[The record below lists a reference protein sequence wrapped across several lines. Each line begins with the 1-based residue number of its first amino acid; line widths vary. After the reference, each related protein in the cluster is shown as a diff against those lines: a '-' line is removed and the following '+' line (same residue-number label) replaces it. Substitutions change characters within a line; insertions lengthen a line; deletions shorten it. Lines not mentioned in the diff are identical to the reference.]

1 MFGQNPELKLRLRQ
15 LEAHLRDE
23 NPLLV
28 DAVRHFRQLDRV
40 ARRLGLLAPD
50 QSYAAR
56 IPWWPLI
63 AVLGTFSAGKSS
75 FINRYLGQEL
85 QATGNQAVDDK
96 FTVICYSPE
105 PEPRVLPG
113 VALDADPR
121 FPFYQISEELEK
133 VAPGE
138 GERVDAYLQ
147 LKTCNSERLKGN
159 ILIDS
164 PGFDADSQRTA
175 TLRITDYII
184 ELSDLVL
191 VFFDARHP
199 EPGAM
204 QDTLRHL
211 VGDTIHRHDSSKFLY
226 ILNQIDT
233 TAREDNPEDVVG
245 AWQRALAQEGLTAGR
260 FYTIYNPEVATP
272 IEDPNLRERY
282 ARKCETDLEAIYKR
296 MAEVKVERAY
306 RIIDSLEKAARDL
319 MEVQVPRLQQL
330 RDRWLRGTLWRES
343 FLWLLLLGGF
353 GALSIGLEWWD
364 GWRFAPPWRDAV
376 TGEPGWWIAGGALL
390 LVLILAVHGLA
401 RRWAASAV
409 LRHLQATAPSA
420 REAEDLARAFRRN
433 TRWWHSV
440 FRPRPVGWNR
450 RARRRL
456 ERIIAAADLH
466 IQSLNDRFARPS
478 GDEEGGEPPPAA
490 EAIDTNTDESG
501 ETMPETNI
509 ENAPTPQGEA
519 DK

>member
-1 MFGQNPELKLRLRQ
+1 MFGQNPELRRRLRQ
-15 LEAHLRDE
+15 LEAHLRNE

-28 DAVRHFRQLDRV
+28 DAVRHYRQLDRV
-40 ARRLGLLAPD
+40 ARKLGLLAPD

-75 FINRYLGQEL
+75 FINRYLGQDL
-85 QATGNQAVDDK
+85 QPTGNQAVDDK
-96 FTVICYSPE
+96 FTVICYSPD

-121 FPFYQISEELEK
+121 FPFYRISAELEK

-164 PGFDADSQRTA
+164 PGFDADAQRTA
-175 TLRITDYII
+175 TLRITDDII
-184 ELSDLVL
+184 DLSDLVL

-204 QDTLRHL
+204 QDTLKHL
-211 VGDTIHRHDSSKFLY
+211 VGETIHRHDSSKFLY
-226 ILNQIDT
+226 ILNQIDA
-233 TAREDNPEDVVG
+233 TAREDNPEEVVG

-260 FYTIYNPEVATP
+260 FYTIYNPDVAAP
-272 IEDPNLRERY
+272 IEDAALRERY
-282 ARKCETDLEAIYKR
+282 ARKCEEDLDAIYRR

-306 RIIDSLEKAARDL
+306 RIIDSLDKAAREL
-319 MEVQVPRLQQL
+319 LEVQVPRLQQL
-330 RDRWLRGTLWRES
+330 RDRWLRGTLWRDGI
-343 FLWLLLLGGF
+343 LWALLLGGF
-353 GALSIGLEWWD
+353 GALSIARDWWD
-364 GWRFAPPWRDAV
+364 GWRFAPPWLDAV
-376 TGEPGWWIAGGALL
+376 TGEPGWWIAAGVLL
-390 LVLILAVHGLA
+390 LVLILGIHGLA
-401 RRWAASAV
+401 RRWAARAV
-409 LRHLQATAPSA
+409 LRHLEASAPDA

-440 FRPRPVGWNR
+440 FRPRPVGWSR

-466 IQSLNDRFARPS
+466 IQSLNDRFTRPS
-478 GDEEGGEPPPAA
+478 GDGEAPVPAPADTAPEADTDTTTEETAR
-490 EAIDTNTDESG
+490 
-501 ETMPETNI
+501 PEN
-509 ENAPTPQGEA
+509 ENAPIPQGEA
-519 DK
+519 EK

>member
-1 MFGQNPELKLRLRQ
+1 MFAQNPELRLRLRQ
-15 LEAHLRDE
+15 LEQHLREE

-40 ARRLGLLAPD
+40 AWKLGLLPRG
-50 QSYAAR
+50 QSHAAQ

-63 AVLGTFSAGKSS
+63 AVLGTFSAGKST
-75 FINRYLGQEL
+75 FINHYLEQPL

-105 PEPRVLPG
+105 CEPRVLPG
-113 VALDADPR
+113 TALDADPR

-138 GERVDAYLQ
+138 GARVDAYLQ
-147 LKTCNSERLKGN
+147 LKTCNHERLKGQ

-175 TLRITDYII
+175 TLRLTDYII

-204 QDTLRHL
+204 QDTLHHL
-211 VGDTIHRHDSSKFLY
+211 VGNTIHRHDSSKFLY

-233 TAREDNPEDVVG
+233 TAGEDNPEDVVG

-260 FYTIYNPEVATP
+260 FYILYDPDAAVP
-272 IEDPNLRERY
+272 IADPALQARY
-282 ARKCETDLEAIYKR
+282 ARKVEEDRAAIHAR
-296 MAEVKVERAY
+296 MAEVRVERAY
-306 RIIDSLEKAARDL
+306 RIIGSLEKRAREL
-319 MEVQVPRLQQL
+319 LEVKVPRLQQL
-330 RDRWLRGTLWRES
+330 RDRWLRATLWREGL
-343 FLWLLLLGGF
+343 LWLLLLGALG
-353 GALSIGLEWWD
+353 GAGVAL
-364 GWRFAPPWRDAV
+364 
-376 TGEPGWWIAGGALL
+376 GWWEDGLHLPSAVAPYREEPLAWILGGGVLL
-390 LVLILAVHGLA
+390 FLILGLHGLA
-401 RRWAASAV
+401 RRWAAASV
-409 LRHLQATAPSA
+409 LRHLRREAPSPE
-420 REAEDLARAFRRN
+420 EAEQLARAFRRN

-440 FRPRPVGWNR
+440 FRPRPVGWSR

-456 ERIIAAADLH
+456 ERIIAAADQQ
-466 IQSLNDRFARPS
+466 IQALNDRFARPS
-478 GDEEGGEPPPAA
+478 GETEAAPLPEEEEKPVTGDEPPSEKGEP
-490 EAIDTNTDESG
+490 ESVLR
-501 ETMPETNI
+501 E
-509 ENAPTPQGEA
+509 QGEEA
-519 DK
+519 R

>member
-1 MFGQNPELKLRLRQ
+1 MFAKNPELRLRLRQ
-15 LEAHLRDE
+15 LEQHLREE

-40 ARRLGLLAPD
+40 AWKLGLLPRD
-50 QSYAAR
+50 QSYAAQ

-63 AVLGTFSAGKSS
+63 AVLGTFSAGKST
-75 FINRYLGQEL
+75 FINQYLEQAL

-105 PEPRVLPG
+105 SEPRVLPG

-138 GERVDAYLQ
+138 GARVDAYLQ
-147 LKTCNSERLKGN
+147 LKTGNHERLKGQ

-175 TLRITDYII
+175 ILRLTDYII
-184 ELSDLVL
+184 DLSDLVL

-211 VGDTIHRHDSSKFLY
+211 VGGTIHRHDSSKFLY

-233 TAREDNPEDVVG
+233 TAGEDNPEDVVG

-260 FYTIYNPEVATP
+260 FYTLYDPDAAVP
-272 IEDPNLRERY
+272 IADPALQARY
-282 ARKCETDLEAIYKR
+282 ARKAEQDRAAVHAR
-296 MAEVKVERAY
+296 MADVRVERAY
-306 RIIDSLEKAARDL
+306 RIIDSLEKRARDL
-319 MEVQVPRLQQL
+319 LEVKVPRLQQL
-330 RDRWLRGTLWRES
+330 RDRWLRATLWRDG
-343 FLWLLLLGGF
+343 FLWLLVFALLGG
-353 GALSIGLEWWD
+353 GGMALGGWQDGL
-364 GWRFAPPWRDAV
+364 RLPSALMPYRDEPLAWI
-376 TGEPGWWIAGGALL
+376 TGGGLL
-390 LVLILAVHGLA
+390 LFLILGVHGLA
-401 RRWAASAV
+401 RRWAAASV
-409 LRHLQATAPSA
+409 LRHLRQAAASPE
-420 REAEDLARAFRRN
+420 EAEQLARAFARN

-440 FRPRPVGWNR
+440 FRPRPVGWSR

-456 ERIIAAADLH
+456 ERIIAAADRQ
-466 IQSLNDRFARPS
+466 IQALNDRFTRPS
-478 GDEEGGEPPPAA
+478 GETGEPPLSAGEEKAKTETETPPASEEQPGGVQE
-490 EAIDTNTDESG
+490 EA
-501 ETMPETNI
+501 
-509 ENAPTPQGEA
+509 AR
-519 DK
+519 